1 MRPKVALV
9 LGGGGSRGIA
19 HLGVLDVLMQ
29 AEIPVDMIV
38 GTSMG
43 AIVGA
48 LYAAG
53 YAPREIAKR
62 LSSMRGMNLLS
73 MNLFS
78 AKARQQRVADQLAP
92 VFAGKTFAD
101 LELPL
106 AVTAV
111 DMISGNEVVL
121 ADGPL
126 IPALLAS
133 SAVPG
138 VFPPVEIEG
147 MQLADGGVIDSV
159 ATHVAYQ
166 YQADVIIAVDVYPPL
181 EQDNPWVDPI
191 TAVIGLNVPFLSST
205 GLRPPGVVSSL
216 WRSVRV
222 ITWHLHEKRLQE
234 HPPHILI
241 RPPIG
246 DTSSLDFSDLEGPFE
261 AGFREGERILPMIQA
276 MLRTPQ
282 GE

>member
-1 MRPKVALV
+1 
-9 LGGGGSRGIA
+9 
-19 HLGVLDVLMQ
+19 MQ